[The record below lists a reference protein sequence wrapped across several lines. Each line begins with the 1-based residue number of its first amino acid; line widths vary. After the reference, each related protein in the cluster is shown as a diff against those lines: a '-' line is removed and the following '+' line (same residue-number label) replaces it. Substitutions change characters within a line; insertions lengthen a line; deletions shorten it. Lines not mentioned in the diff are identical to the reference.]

1 MLISI
6 LKELANISCRHCF
19 RRDTYTVQ
27 SPDREILEYFFP
39 KCYLNSAGAKEY
51 QSGRTQDESGVGAD
65 EGVALLESIGV
76 AFVVPSGF
84 FEDPGFTATGWA
96 TPFFCF
102 LLAIILLAI
111 IIPLS
116 FEGRLRGCSTLTGAP
131 CDPSFSKHFKY
142 INSGAVVRSG
152 VTVRFGRF
160 FRFEV
165 LSADSL
171 LVTSVGLPVAAA
183 TATAAASSVGKFSGR
198 SNSLAHRS
206 YLLAASSWVSKY
218 PRCVRAELILIC
230 AT

>member
-1 MLISI
+1 M
-6 LKELANISCRHCF
+6 
-19 RRDTYTVQ
+19 
-27 SPDREILEYFFP
+27 
-39 KCYLNSAGAKEY
+39 NSAGVKEY
-51 QSGRTQDESGVGAD
+51 QRGRIQETQESVVGAD
-65 EGVALLESIGV
+65 KGVALLESIGV

-102 LLAIILLAI
+102 LLAII
-111 IIPLS
+111 IPLS
-116 FEGRLRGCSTLTGAP
+116 FEGRLRGCSTLTEAP

>member
-27 SPDREILEYFFP
+27 NPDREILEYFFP
-39 KCYLNSAGAKEY
+39 KCYLNSAGVKEY

-76 AFVVPSGF
+76 ASVVPSGF

-102 LLAIILLAI
+102 LLAII
-111 IIPLS
+111 IPLS
-116 FEGRLRGCSTLTGAP
+116 FFEGRLRGCSTLTGAP

>member
-27 SPDREILEYFFP
+27 NPDREILEYFFP

-102 LLAIILLAI
+102 LLAII
-111 IIPLS
+111 IPLS
-116 FEGRLRGCSTLTGAP
+116 FEGRLRGCITLTEAP

-183 TATAAASSVGKFSGR
+183 TATAAASSVEKFRGR
-198 SNSLAHRS
+198 SNSLALRS